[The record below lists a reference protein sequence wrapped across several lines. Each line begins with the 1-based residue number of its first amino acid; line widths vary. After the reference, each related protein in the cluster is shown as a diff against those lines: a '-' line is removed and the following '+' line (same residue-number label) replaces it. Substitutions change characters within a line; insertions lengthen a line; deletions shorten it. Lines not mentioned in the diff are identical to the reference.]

1 MVNSL
6 FEHKED
12 ANVMNL
18 GPNPQI
24 EHDNFHKLN
33 SVQDAHQE
41 RFELLE
47 ARIDSTT
54 NAVDQIEATSKEH
67 QSLLEHKGLPPYGDE
82 DGKSVAKQVNKNV
95 GPHWGEF
102 VQQHINE
109 QGHDIIELEKNTN
122 ALKKKFDNNSEL
134 HIAIDKINT
143 NFNALANRTAIL
155 AKAVGKIA
163 TKMGATDA
171 NNENLKH
178 IDLELS
184 YIEQLAIGIAT
195 ETSDGIIART
205 GDKIEEEVVP
215 VMNPVYYEA
224 GMKINNIE
232 PIRADIMVEDE
243 EYLMDEI

>member
-1 MVNSL
+1 M
-6 FEHKED
+6 
-12 ANVMNL
+12 
-18 GPNPQI
+18 
-24 EHDNFHKLN
+24 
-33 SVQDAHQE
+33 
-41 RFELLE
+41 
-47 ARIDSTT
+47 
-54 NAVDQIEATSKEH
+54 
-67 QSLLEHKGLPPYGDE
+67 
-82 DGKSVAKQVNKNV
+82 

-163 TKMGATDA
+163 TKLGATDA

-184 YIEQLAIGIAT
+184 YIEHLAIGIAT

-205 GDKIEEEVVP
+205 GDKIEEKVVP